1 MFDIDALT
9 TALTILGAVAA
20 TLTLT
25 WAIRA
30 GEPADLGTFF
40 GRPWELSW
48 PRGVQEEEPQPWRLE
63 LLDGRHAANRSPR
76 RVVVDAACREAAET
90 DLAA

>member
-63 LLDGRHAANRSPR
+63 LLERGRSTPTPLPSAASSSRAR
-76 RVVVDAACREAAET
+76 ETRAA
-90 DLAA
+90 

>member
-63 LLDGRHAANRSPR
+63 LLDRRPAASGSFRP
-76 RVVVDAACREAAET
+76 VADDGPCRGTAEA